1 MAIIFIRTAIMY
13 LIVIISIRIMGRRQV
28 GELQPSELVIT
39 MLISNLA
46 TMPMEDR
53 ALPFFSGLIPIIVLV
68 CFEVFTS
75 YLLKDSP
82 ILRKYICG
90 SPQVIIK
97 DGKIDQQVMKKLR
110 FSVDDLIE
118 ELRINNIFDFSEVDC
133 AIAET
138 TGQLSVFKKY
148 QFQEVENRNI
158 GNMSDKTSCPSFIVV
173 CDGKINHE
181 GIKLCDRDERFI
193 EKTLKQKG
201 IDMKKVLVMICDKN
215 GKYSIVEKE

>member
-1 MAIIFIRTAIMY
+1 MVIIFVRTVIMY
-13 LIVIISIRIMGRRQV
+13 LVVIISIRIMGRRQV

-118 ELRINNIFDFSEVDC
+118 ELRINNVFDFTEVDC

-148 QFQEVENRNI
+148 QFQEVENRDI
-158 GNMSDKTSCPSFIVV
+158 GNMSDKSSCPSFIVV

-181 GIKLCDRDERFI
+181 GIKLCNRDERFI

-201 IDMKKVLVMICDKN
+201 VDMKKVLVMICDKN